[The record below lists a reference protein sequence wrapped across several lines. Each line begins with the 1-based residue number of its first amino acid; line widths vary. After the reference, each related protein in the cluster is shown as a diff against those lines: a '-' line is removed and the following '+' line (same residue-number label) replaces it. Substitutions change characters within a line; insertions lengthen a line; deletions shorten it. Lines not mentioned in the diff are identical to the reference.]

1 MTKEQRSLNN
11 GSTVVANAEKK
22 TKQRRIDWAWIHLF
36 QNNPYLSWMTI
47 SCTVAFPQI
56 KLERRCWD

>member
-22 TKQRRIDWAWIHLF
+22 NKKKQRRIDWA
-36 QNNPYLSWMTI
+36 
-47 SCTVAFPQI
+47 
-56 KLERRCWD
+56 